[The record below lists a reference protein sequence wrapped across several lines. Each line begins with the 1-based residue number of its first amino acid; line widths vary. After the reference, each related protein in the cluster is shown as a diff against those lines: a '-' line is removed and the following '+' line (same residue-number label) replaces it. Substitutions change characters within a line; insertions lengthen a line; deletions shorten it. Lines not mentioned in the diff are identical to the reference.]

1 MYGMRK
7 LCMNL
12 AIWVPFF
19 QKLPL
24 TYICT
29 PSIYILLLDKQMV
42 TFPECLEQL
51 FQDCLDRINSEIAEI
66 GLSTIEVVVHEKR
79 NSDQDGYNKV
89 VIVTNQLADGVKGR
103 VGDGIVT
110 YPFLWNDAV
119 SGPRTLGVDG
129 KWNCQNMTPDE
140 CCNSIKQSMYHKYLS
155 CTDCFLCLSKN

>member
-1 MYGMRK
+1 MST
-7 LCMNL
+7 
-12 AIWVPFF
+12 FF
-19 QKLPL
+19 QKSPL
-24 TYICT
+24 TYICI
-29 PSIYILLLDKQMV
+29 PSLYILLLDKQMV

-110 YPFLWNDAV
+110 YPFLWDDAV

-140 CCNSIKQSMYHKYLS
+140 CCNSIKQSTDHNNV
-155 CTDCFLCLSKN
+155 TDCLLPLSL

>member
-1 MYGMRK
+1 M
-7 LCMNL
+7 
-12 AIWVPFF
+12 I
-19 QKLPL
+19 
-24 TYICT
+24 
-29 PSIYILLLDKQMV
+29 

-110 YPFLWNDAV
+110 YPFLWNDV
-119 SGPRTLGVDG
+119 VTGPRTLGVDG

-140 CCNSIKQSMYHKYLS
+140 CCNSIKQSEFVEYGIGCLVLVLYFTLTHI
-155 CTDCFLCLSKN
+155 CFLSFFILTHLRCSPR